1 MQLHQRIMAG
11 NPYSS
16 ETRCAYQFY
25 IQYGHF
31 SGDHRLPRIVFNK
44 TFPKLFPWIY
54 IFPVDFDQILIQ
66 RLHQMGLKLSHR
78 NECFRK
84 EGNLL
89 AKVVEVRNCI
99 AVLWGSIGDTSTF
112 LQIAFNY
119 RRTDSMRCQHI
130 SNPSL
135 NDAIHLPRMSGSH
148 AIQYKSTSGFIMQHN
163 NRPSSIYNHN

>member
-16 ETRCAYQFY
+16 ETGCAYQFY
-25 IQYGHF
+25 IQYGHL
-31 SGDHRLPRIVFNK
+31 SGDHRLPRIVFNE
-44 TFPKLFPWIY
+44 TFPNLFPWIY

-66 RLHQMGLKLSHR
+66 RLHQMGLKLPHR
-78 NECFRK
+78 NEYFRK
-84 EGNLL
+84 EGSLL
-89 AKVVEVRNCI
+89 AKVVEMCNCI
-99 AVLWGSIGDTSTF
+99 VVPWGSIGDTSTF

-130 SNPSL
+130 ANPGS
-135 NDAIHLPRMSGSH
+135 NDAVYLPNMPGSH
-148 AIQYKSTSGFIMQHN
+148 AVQYKSTSGLIMQHN